1 MKIGANYLGQG
12 RCEFVVWAPLSKSV
26 SLKLIGPRKR
36 IIPMQKDKRGY
47 WSAVLDNIS
56 AHTRYKYVINN
67 SSERPDPA
75 SFYQPK
81 GIHEHSQVI
90 DHNDFRWTD
99 AEWKGIPLEKMI
111 VYELHVGTFTSEAT
125 FEAIIPFLDRLV
137 KLGINVI
144 EIMPVAQFPGERNWG
159 YDGAYPFAVQNSYG
173 GPFGFKKLVNA
184 CHSKGIAVILDV
196 VYNHLGPEGN
206 YLENFAP
213 YFTDKYKTPWG
224 KTINF
229 DDFYS
234 YGVREFF
241 IQNALYWFKQYH
253 IDALRLD
260 AIHGIFDI
268 SGKHILNELS
278 EKVDELS
285 KLKKRKF
292 YLIAESDL
300 NDARIVQARNKG
312 GYGVDAQWCDD
323 FHHALHTLLTNENI
337 GYYED
342 FGKIEHLVKAIKEGF
357 VYSWQYSE
365 FRKRY
370 YGSSS
375 KDVPAHQFVVF
386 SQNHDQVGNRIFGER
401 LASLVD
407 FEGLK
412 LAAGM
417 VILSPYIPLLFM
429 GEEYAEDAPFL
440 YFVSHS
446 DPQLIEAVREGR
458 KREFKSFKWHKEPPD
473 PQNVDTFLASKLKW
487 EKLREPKRRTIFNFY
502 QLLIKLRKGIP
513 ALSNLDK
520 NNFEIST
527 VKKKKVIIFYRWYA
541 KSKVFMFANFNKDN
555 TTFSVSI
562 PDGSWDKII
571 DSSEKK
577 WLGPGS
583 LLPDIIKGRI
593 QVTLGPLSLALYKKV
608 TR

>member
-1 MKIGANYLGQG
+1 
-12 RCEFVVWAPLSKSV
+12 
-26 SLKLIGPRKR
+26 
-36 IIPMQKDKRGY
+36 MQKDEKGY
-47 WSAVLDNIS
+47 WCIVLNNVSAD
-56 AHTRYKYVINN
+56 TCYKYVINN
-67 SSERPDPA
+67 LSERPDPA
-75 SFYQPK
+75 SFFQPK
-81 GIHEHSQVI
+81 GVHGYSQVI
-90 DHNDFRWTD
+90 DHSGFHWTD
-99 AEWKGIPLEKMI
+99 KKWKGIPLEKMI
-111 VYELHVGTFTSEAT
+111 VYELHAGTFTTEGT
-125 FEAIIPFLDRLV
+125 FEAIISLLGRLL
-137 KLGINVI
+137 KLGINAI

-173 GPFGFKKLVNA
+173 GPVGLKKLVNV

-224 KTINF
+224 KAINF

-234 YGVREFF
+234 YGVRDFF
-241 IQNALYWFKQYH
+241 IQNALYWFEYYH
-253 IDALRLD
+253 VDALRLD
-260 AIHGIFDI
+260 AIHSIFDI
-268 SGKHILNELS
+268 SGKHILSELS

-300 NDARIVQARNKG
+300 NDVKIVRRRNQG
-312 GYGVDAQWCDD
+312 GYGIDAQWCDD
-323 FHHALHTLLTNENI
+323 FHHALHALLTYESI
-337 GYYED
+337 GYYKD
-342 FGKIEHLVKAIKEGF
+342 FGKIEHLVKAMKEGL

-365 FRKRY
+365 FRRRY

-401 LASLVD
+401 LPSLVD

-417 VILSPYIPLLFM
+417 VIFSPYIPLLFM

-458 KREFKSFKWHKEPPD
+458 KKEFRSFKWNKWHKEPLD

-487 EKLREPKRRTIFNFY
+487 EKLSEVKHRTIFNFY
-502 QLLIKLRKGIP
+502 QLLIELRKGIP

-520 NNFEIST
+520 NNLEIST

-541 KSKVFMFANFNKDN
+541 KSKVFLIANFNRDN
-555 TTFSVSI
+555 TNFSVSI
-562 PDGSWDKII
+562 PDGSWKKII
-571 DSSEKK
+571 DSSEEK

-583 LLPDIIKGRI
+583 LLTDTIKGRN
-593 QVTLGPLSLALYKKV
+593 QVTLKPLSFAMYKM
-608 TR
+608 R